1 VSDQHVTAIEGRP
14 LPGEIVAAMERGEWK
29 FPRDDSITA
38 SIFTEAPTSSARL
51 YSVELMVTE
60 NAAWRASAPDQQEQ
74 YGGPG
79 SEAEAEGYL
88 VIDPQS
94 SILIG
99 DLGYDMPVA
108 LDYSVSPGRPRVVY
122 LPSRAPGWIEVARD
136 VPEFLRL
143 IKTGPQTPGRSPR
156 ITQVSWGSM
165 TVDTLGTGKDFKLHP
180 GGGREWD
187 WSETGTRHDPGIQPA
202 DVQELVDRGCRVV
215 VLSRG
220 MELRLQ
226 TMPET
231 VAHLEENG
239 IEVHVLE
246 TRAAVELY
254 NRLTES
260 VPVGGLFHSTC

>member
-1 VSDQHVTAIEGRP
+1 VSDQHVTAIEGHP
-14 LPGEIVAAMERGEWK
+14 LPEEIVSAITRGEWK
-29 FPRDDSITA
+29 FPRDDSVMA
-38 SIFTEAPTSSARL
+38 RIFTEVPTSAARL
-51 YSVELMVTE
+51 YSVDLMVTE
-60 NAAWRASAPDQQEQ
+60 NAAWRASPPEQQKL

-79 SEAEAEGYL
+79 SQTEGYL
-88 VIDPQS
+88 AIDPQS
-94 SILIG
+94 SLLVG

-143 IKTGPQTPGRSPR
+143 IKAGPQPPGRSPR
-156 ITQVSWGSM
+156 ITRVSWGTM
-165 TVDTLGTGKDFKLHP
+165 TVDTLGTGKDFKLYP

-187 WSETGTRHDPGIQPA
+187 WSETGTRHEPGIQPA
-202 DVQELVDRGCRVV
+202 DTQELVDRGCRVV

-231 VAHLEENG
+231 LTHLEKNG

-254 NRLTES
+254 NRLAES

>member
-1 VSDQHVTAIEGRP
+1 VSDQQIMVIEGHP
-14 LPGEIVAAMERGEWK
+14 LPEEIVSAIAQGEWK

-38 SIFTEAPTSSARL
+38 SIFTEAPTSAARL
-51 YSVELMVTE
+51 YSVELMMTE
-60 NAAWRASAPDQQEQ
+60 NAAWRASAPDQQQQ

-79 SEAEAEGYL
+79 SQAEAEGYL

-94 SILIG
+94 SLLIG
-99 DLGYDMPVA
+99 DLGYDLPVA
-108 LDYSVSPGRPRVVY
+108 LDYSVSPGGPRVVY

-143 IKTGPQTPGRSPR
+143 IKAGPRTPGRSPR
-156 ITQVSWGSM
+156 ITQVSWGNM
-165 TVDTLGTGKDFKLHP
+165 TVDSVGTGKDFKLYP
-180 GGGREWD
+180 GGGHEWD
-187 WSETGTRHDPGIQPA
+187 WSETGTRHEPGIQPA
-202 DVQELVDRGCRVV
+202 DTQELIDHGCRVV

-231 VAHLEENG
+231 IAHLEKSG

-254 NRLTES
+254 NQLAES

>member
-1 VSDQHVTAIEGRP
+1 MSDQHVTTIEGHP
-14 LPGEIVAAMERGEWK
+14 LPEEIVAAIGRGQWR
-29 FPRDDSITA
+29 FA
-38 SIFTEAPTSSARL
+38 SDASVLARIFTEAPTLAARL
-51 YSVELMVTE
+51 YSLELMVTE
-60 NAAWRASAPDQQEQ
+60 NAAWRASPPEQQSL

-79 SEAEAEGYL
+79 NRAEGYL
-88 VIDPQS
+88 TIDPQS
-94 SILIG
+94 SLLIG
-99 DLGYDMPVA
+99 DLGFDMPVA
-108 LDYSVSPGRPRVVY
+108 LDYSVSPDRPRVVY

-143 IKTGPQTPGRSPR
+143 INAGPQAPGRSPR
-156 ITQVSWGSM
+156 ITQISWGSM
-165 TVDTLGTGKDFKLHP
+165 TVDTLGTGKDFKLYP

-187 WSETGTRHDPGIQPA
+187 WSETGTRHEPGIQPA
-202 DVQELVDRGCRVV
+202 DAQELIDRGCRVV

-231 VAHLEENG
+231 ATLLEESG

-260 VPVGGLFHSTC
+260 VLVGGLFHSTC

>member
-1 VSDQHVTAIEGRP
+1 MSDQQVTVIEGHP
-14 LPGEIVAAMERGEWK
+14 LPEEILSAIGRGEWK
-29 FPRDDSITA
+29 FPGDDSMMA
-38 SIFTEAPTSSARL
+38 RLFTEAPTSAARL

-60 NAAWRASAPDQQEQ
+60 NAAWRASPPEQQKL

-79 SEAEAEGYL
+79 SQAEGYL

-94 SILIG
+94 SLIIG
-99 DLGYDMPVA
+99 DLGYEMPVA

-143 IKTGPQTPGRSPR
+143 IKAGPQAPGRSPR
-156 ITQVSWGSM
+156 ITQVSWGNM
-165 TVDTLGTGKDFKLHP
+165 TVDTLGAGKDFKLYP

-187 WSETGTRHDPGIQPA
+187 WSETGTRHEPGIQPA

-220 MELRLQ
+220 MELRLR

-231 VAHLEENG
+231 VAHLEKDG

-254 NRLTES
+254 NRLTGS